1 MAKEAKKSSFILR
14 VLSWLK
20 ARRTRNIIYLAIILF
35 SAFAMFLIDK
45 SNFFR
50 DGDVDGKNA
59 IISPLAFLKDNL
71 FSNILDLF
79 GIQRYN
85 VTASSWVLFIVIM
98 IVALIIVI
106 GHIIAP
112 RFIANKVAENT
123 RFSSDRK
130 AKIFYTCFYYGVLL
144 LIAAA
149 IIAIVVFAGLFSYF
163 GSNTVETSPFISLLE
178 MIGIFLLFIVVLLIL
193 VIVIY
198 YIIKLILLAIAAIF
212 KKKSKKS

>member
-1 MAKEAKKSSFILR
+1 MEKEAKNGNFIMRLLALLKS
-14 VLSWLK
+14 
-20 ARRTRNIIYLAIILF
+20 RRTRNIIYLAIILF

-50 DGDVDGKNA
+50 DGDVDGKDA

-71 FSNILDLF
+71 FSKILDLF

-85 VTASSWVLFIVIM
+85 VTASSWVLFIILM
-98 IVALIIVI
+98 IVALMILI

-112 RFIANKVAENT
+112 RYVATKVAENIH
-123 RFSSDRK
+123 FSSDRK

-149 IIAIVVFAGLFSYF
+149 IIAIAVFAGLFSYF
-163 GSNTVETSPFISLLE
+163 GSNTAEASPFVSLLE
-178 MIGIFLLFIVVLLIL
+178 MIGLFLLFIIVLLL
-193 VIVIY
+193 FVIIVY
-198 YIIKLILLAIAAIF
+198 YIVKLILLAIAVIF
-212 KKKSKKS
+212 RKTSKKM